1 MGRCRKIEENCRSS
15 EMIVGTRGTFRGEKN
30 ERWMDSFSE
39 VLGQQQQGNFS
50 LLHACRLGEFLSC
63 KATSHTT
70 TMHQCNSF
78 VPDCFITHALD
89 PVYGRGRSLGRKPA
103 PNSLRGAPSRPSST
117 TSVTGSQK
125 IYGYPE
131 PTVEQPLFWKRL
143 NCSWLDLSHQM
154 IAASNLPDLVEPL
167 RTGKTSTMRLR
178 T

>member
-1 MGRCRKIEENCRSS
+1 
-15 EMIVGTRGTFRGEKN
+15 
-30 ERWMDSFSE
+30 MDSFSE

-89 PVYGRGRSLGRKPA
+89 PVCGRGRSLGRKPA

-117 TSVTGSQK
+117 SSVTGSQK
-125 IYGYPE
+125 IYGNPE

-154 IAASNLPDLVEPL
+154 IAQHPTRPTWSNLSALGRPLLCVCELEPAN
-167 RTGKTSTMRLR
+167 RATS
-178 T
+178 